1 MGVVPS
7 SSAERSAA
15 RIPFCWCCE
24 VGIGNDLGVSRCVS
38 RSRVDRQQNMKA
50 AAGQAIHI
58 LAFTFDPDAAAMRLN
73 DAMDYGE
80 AQAQPAAHKSVVA
93 GGVRGGVFQYVEFVK
108 DAFLFGSIDA
118 DPGVADDDVDG

>member
-38 RSRVDRQQNMKA
+38 RSRVDRQQQMKA
-50 AAGQAIHI
+50 AAGQASHI

-73 DAMDYGE
+73 DAMHHGE
-80 AQAQPAAHKSVVA
+80 AQAQPAAHERVVA
-93 GGVRGGVFQYVEFVK
+93 GGEGGRVFSDMEFVK
-108 DAFLFGSIDA
+108 DAFLFGPIDA
-118 DPGVADDDVDG
+118 DPGVADDD